1 MLVAAWLLLPFQWPV
16 RRTVSMGK
24 NSNAHKNKKILELDL
39 QRERDEDA
47 KRLARRAKNEAKLAA
62 LQGYMAVSDEPED
75 ASTTGTGGKLKRF
88 GKIIRKKK
96 LAIPGATKALVG
108 LHKRKG
114 SGIKKKPSALMRKT
128 LKKRAKQQEMDMR

>member
-1 MLVAAWLLLPFQWPV
+1 MEGGSRLDRGDWVHGYK
-16 RRTVSMGK
+16 GK
-24 NSNAHKNKKILELDL
+24 AMHPRSGGQAPWSRMPPAS
-39 QRERDEDA
+39 QRGE
-47 KRLARRAKNEAKLAA
+47 
-62 LQGYMAVSDEPED
+62 
-75 ASTTGTGGKLKRF
+75 
-88 GKIIRKKK
+88 KIIRKKK